1 MERHGKIHQTGCAIL
16 AVNNG
21 SDSRLPN
28 ADAFLLMEK
37 HKAGGRLLAVSLS
50 ILFGSLRG

>member
-1 MERHGKIHQTGCAIL
+1 MERHGKIHQTGCAVL
-16 AVNNG
+16 AVNSG

-28 ADAFLLMEK
+28 IDAFLPMEK
-37 HKAGGRLLAVSLS
+37 HKSGGRLLAASLS